1 MANEVTKSTAQEMT
15 AALTASRNAW
25 LEAVNSGEP
34 FAIALAEADAKLAL
48 LEQIKQ
54 QHVYTLLA
62 RFCVAGTGMTEMVG
76 NVSES
81 EAVRCTGLAILS
93 GFMPGRDEYA
103 IFAQKGAPA
112 KVYVKEPGYRK
123 LLSMIPGCVM
133 GDVKVGYP
141 QIQQLDQNIEAWAV
155 NGFANC
161 RLNGALI
168 EIRAEGEYAVR
179 LPVKRSREYKDVV
192 DNIDGIAAKARRRL
206 VQMLWRK
213 VTGSSFVDDA
223 NEADHENPD
232 PETVIVV
239 ESTPQPKPQ
248 PALPPQEPA
257 PQSWGEEATQLGRKV
272 GEVSQRFLD
281 DFYLLIGECKDV
293 EELRILYKQMQT
305 AEKSQT
311 EGKIDQRVMQ
321 FLQRYATTRSK
332 ELGG

>member
-1 MANEVTKSTAQEMT
+1 MANEVTKNTAQEMT

-54 QHVYTLLA
+54 QHVYALLA

-76 NVSES
+76 NVSEH

-103 IFAQKGAPA
+103 IFAQRGAAA
-112 KVYVKEPGYRK
+112 KVYVKENGYRK

-141 QIQQLDQNIEAWAV
+141 QIQQLDGKVEVWAV
-155 NGFANC
+155 SGEADCTVNGKRVPVEAK
-161 RLNGALI
+161 
-168 EIRAEGEYAVR
+168 GEFAVR
-179 LPVKRSREYKDVV
+179 LPVKRSRESKDVI
-192 DNIDGIAAKARRRL
+192 DNVDGIAAKARRRL
-206 VQMLWRK
+206 LQMLWRK
-213 VTGSSFVDDA
+213 VSGSAFIDDS
-223 NEADHENPD
+223 NEADAENPD

>member
-1 MANEVTKSTAQEMT
+1 MANEITKNTAQEMT

-103 IFAQKGAPA
+103 IFAQRGQAA
-112 KVYVKEPGYRK
+112 KVYVKENGYRK
-123 LLSMIPGCVM
+123 WLGMIPGCTI

-141 QIQQLDQNIEAWAV
+141 QIQQLDGKVEVWAV
-155 NGFANC
+155 S
-161 RLNGALI
+161 
-168 EIRAEGEYAVR
+168 GEADCTVSGKRVSVEAKGEFAVR
-179 LPVKRSREYKDVV
+179 LPVKRSRESKDVI
-192 DNIDGIAAKARRRL
+192 DNVDGIAAKARRRL
-206 VQMLWRK
+206 LQMLWRK
-213 VTGSSFVDDA
+213 VSGSAFIDDA

-239 ESTPQPKPQ
+239 ESAPQPKPQ

-257 PQSWGEEATQLGRKV
+257 PQSWGEEASQIAAK
-272 GEVSQRFLD
+272 VSQKSSEIMD
-281 DFYLLIGECKDV
+281 AFYMSLGDCKTL
-293 EELRILYKQMQT
+293 EELQKEWQALQAVAKT
-305 AEKSQT
+305 DKP
-311 EGKIDQRVMQ
+311 DQRVMQ
-321 FLQRYATTRSK
+321 FLARFKDHLKSQ
-332 ELGG
+332 LGG

>member
-25 LEAVNSGEP
+25 LEAVHSGEP

-93 GFMPGRDEYA
+93 GFMPGKDEYA
-103 IFAQKGAPA
+103 IFAQRGSAA
-112 KVYVKEPGYRK
+112 KVYVKENGYRK

-141 QIQQLDQNIEAWAV
+141 QIQQLDGKVEVWAV
-155 NGFANC
+155 SGEADCTVNGKRVPVEAK
-161 RLNGALI
+161 
-168 EIRAEGEYAVR
+168 GEFAVR
-179 LPVKRSREYKDVV
+179 LPVKRSRESKDVI
-192 DNIDGIAAKARRRL
+192 DNVDGIAAKARRRL
-206 VQMLWRK
+206 LQMLWRK
-213 VTGSSFVDDA
+213 VSGSAFIDDS
-223 NEADHENPD
+223 NEADAENPD

-239 ESTPQPKPQ
+239 ESTPQP
-248 PALPPQEPA
+248 ALPPQTEAVPV
-257 PQSWGEEATQLGRKV
+257 SWGEEASQIAAK
-272 GEVSQRFLD
+272 VSQKSSEIMD
-281 DFYLLIGECKDV
+281 AFYISLGDCATI
-293 EELRILYKQMQT
+293 EELQKEWQSLQAVAKT
-305 AEKSQT
+305 DKP
-311 EGKIDQRVMQ
+311 DQRVMQ
-321 FLQRYATTRSK
+321 FLARFKDHLKTQ
-332 ELGG
+332 LGG

>member
-54 QHVYTLLA
+54 QHVYALLA

-76 NVSES
+76 NVSEH

-93 GFMPGRDEYA
+93 GFMPGKDEYA

-141 QIQQLDQNIEAWAV
+141 QIQQLDANIEAWAV

-161 RLNGALI
+161 RLNGATI

-257 PQSWGEEATQLGRKV
+257 PQSWGEEASQIAAK
-272 GEVSQRFLD
+272 VSQKSSEIMD
-281 DFYLLIGECKDV
+281 AFYISLGDCTTI
-293 EELRILYKQMQT
+293 EELQKEWQSLQAVAKT
-305 AEKSQT
+305 DKP
-311 EGKIDQRVMQ
+311 DQRVMQ
-321 FLQRYATTRSK
+321 FLARFKDHRKSQ
-332 ELGG
+332 LGG